1 MFFFSN
7 FTYEIFDHSFPKTL
21 FLCYETM
28 IFFPSLSQVFI
39 DAKHSKK
46 KFAAI
51 KLIKNSLQVLTRHNF
66 IQCWFLRK
74 KLQNYF
80 FFLKKKLICIAF
92 LKNNEWFLK
101 IICLFCMILPN
112 FYFTFFF
119 FNFRSTK
126 TPHFT
131 LPFGMVFLESSV
143 LFVKLELMRLTQTRL
158 ENTDLLIWNY
168 HV

>member
-1 MFFFSN
+1 MIHPILLLIDQKETGQKCLQRWFAFLLFFLFCVIIFPLEWRILSPCCMQIWSCFSSRVSHDNPHQFGYPRSGFYVFFFSN
-7 FTYEIFDHSFPKTL
+7 FTYEIFDHSFPETL

-80 FFLKKKLICIAF
+80 FFSKK
-92 LKNNEWFLK
+92 
-101 IICLFCMILPN
+101 
-112 FYFTFFF
+112 
-119 FNFRSTK
+119 S
-126 TPHFT
+126 
-131 LPFGMVFLESSV
+131 
-143 LFVKLELMRLTQTRL
+143 
-158 ENTDLLIWNY
+158 
-168 HV
+168 